1 MLVQLSTVEDSFL
14 IKRRGVVVVPGLPA
28 DFRWRIDLGTMLTL
42 ERPDGSRI
50 EAAVRG
56 LESLPPGTALLLDL
70 PGGKAEAP
78 PGTTLW
84 VDDSAIRR

>member
-1 MLVQLSTVEDSFL
+1 MLVRLSTVEDAFL
-14 IKRRGVVVVPGLPA
+14 IKRRGVVVVPGIPT
-28 DFRWRIDLGTMLTL
+28 DSRCRIEIGATVTL

-56 LESLPPGTALLLDL
+56 LESIPPGTALLLDL

-78 PGTTLW
+78 AGTTLW
-84 VDDSAIRR
+84 VDESACRR